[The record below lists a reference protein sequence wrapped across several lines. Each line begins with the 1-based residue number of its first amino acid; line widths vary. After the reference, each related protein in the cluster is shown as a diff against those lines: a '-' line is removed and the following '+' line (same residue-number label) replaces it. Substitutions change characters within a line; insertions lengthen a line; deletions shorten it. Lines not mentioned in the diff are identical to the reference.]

1 MPKYLEKLFTT
12 NTSSRRDRAVLALD
26 AVVEAL
32 VDLVDDQ
39 HAALAP

>member
-12 NTSSRRDRAVLALD
+12 KTSSRRDRAVLASD

-32 VDLVDDQ
+32 IDLVHDQ
-39 HAALAP
+39 DCRPGP